1 MLGFDPDARRHPG
14 PAGIGITVVLATF
27 EAEARRWCRER
38 AIDPD
43 GSAPCIMVG
52 PLGFAPEKYW
62 IRRARQISLAAED
75 RLAARRSR
83 HPSPRRRESSAL

>member
-14 PAGIGITVVLATF
+14 SAGIGIAAVLETF

-62 IRRARQISLAAED
+62 IRRACQTSLAAED
-75 RLAARRSR
+75 RLGRARNLST
-83 HPSPRRRESSAL
+83 RREPPAS